1 MSRSKT
7 YELPD
12 KINNF
17 NVYDGKYKLIGVSSE
32 ITLPSFDP
40 LTDTL
45 NVAGMAGEIESEV
58 IGSFGS
64 MKLEIP
70 FVNLCADFFAFAAST
85 NPVVLRGS
93 MEIFNTKS
101 QAKDSVP
108 ITITV
113 KGHTMN
119 INPGSFKKGGKGE
132 PKIPK
137 EITYIK
143 IAINNETQIEL
154 DKLNSV
160 FNMGGVDQFAKI
172 RSQI

>member
-1 MSRSKT
+1 MANA

-17 NVYDGKYKLIGVSSE
+17 NVYDGKTKLIGVASE
-32 ITLPSFDP
+32 ITIPSFEP

-70 FVNLCADFFAFAAST
+70 FCNISEDFFAFAAST
-85 NPVVLRGS
+85 QPVVLRGS
-93 MEIFNTKS
+93 MEVFNTNT
-101 QAKDSVP
+101 QAKDTKPVV
-108 ITITV
+108 ITV
-113 KGHTMN
+113 KGITMTV
-119 INPGSFKKGGKGE
+119 NPGVLKKGGKGE
-132 PKIPK
+132 PSITK

-143 IAINNETQIEL
+143 IAIANQTQLEL
-154 DKLNSV
+154 DKLNSI
-160 FNMGGVDQFAKI
+160 FIMGGKDLFKKI